1 MASNDVHSDSWTCA
15 GASRGREIEAEA
27 VVSQLDAIIQKAESI
42 VLACSASE
50 RVMSHLL

>member
-15 GASRGREIEAEA
+15 GASRRREIEAEA
-27 VVSQLDAIIQKAESI
+27 VVSQRDAIVQKAELI
-42 VLACSASE
+42 VLVCSTRE